1 MTSVE
6 SATVTAPP
14 VTAPVRSSVPSHGIR
29 GWSQLIQASLVP
41 SGDAVGNA
49 KNCAPVTRTRMA
61 AASDAA
67 DPSSGTATIARLTFM
82 PPPVWNPGSGSPSS
96 GRLISRTHQI
106 SRPSGERVR
115 SANLNPAP
123 SGVSGAGAPPAA
135 PDRYSRWSAKFAKTR
150 SKPGPSGTGRNDWP
164 PYSCTRLRAYHGAG
178 SSSRGGASPAAAA
191 MIVTRPPS
199 AGRLSCHQ
207 TSSPATAGNET
218 ATAPLATSAAL
229 IGDVQVP

>member
-29 GWSQLIQASLVP
+29 GWSQLIHASFVP

-82 PPPVWNPGSGSPSS
+82 PPPVWNPGSGWPSS
-96 GRLISRTHQI
+96 GRLVSRTHQI

-115 SANLNPAP
+115 SANRNPAP
-123 SGVSGAGAPPAA
+123 SGVSGAGAPRPR
-135 PDRYSRWSAKFAKTR
+135 PTG
-150 SKPGPSGTGRNDWP
+150 KPLVGEVREDEIEAGPSGTGRNDRP

-178 SSSRGGASPAAAA
+178 SSSRGAVSPSPAA

-207 TSSPATAGNET
+207 TSSPATAGN
-218 ATAPLATSAAL
+218 AYGHRPWGHVRGA
-229 IGDVQVP
+229 DR